1 LLLKYLDKTFLRQV
15 KWKVKYICKVKNHD
29 MVCNILF
36 ATRAAEPRIPELGT
50 KHQWHLSRIKT
61 LVIW

>member
-1 LLLKYLDKTFLRQV
+1 LLLNYLDKTFLRQA
-15 KWKVKYICKVKNHD
+15 KWKVYYICKVKNHD

-36 ATRAAEPRIPELGT
+36 ATRASVPRIPELGT
-50 KHQWHLSRIKT
+50 KHQWQLSRIKT